1 MSVYR
6 PLAQP
11 VPYLGAPCAL
21 VVPVEYDLLVMTV
34 LDLGGWFVVQ
44 VLIFSQFS
52 IMLDLL
58 EQMLHFRQ
66 YRYER
71 MDGRIRGNLRQVRL
85 GYEPP
90 RVFAVG
96 ADGVPLPPPPPPF
109 RPSACSCR
117 SSQGGLQGGA
127 QCVFV

>member
-1 MSVYR
+1 M
-6 PLAQP
+6 
-11 VPYLGAPCAL
+11 
-21 VVPVEYDLLVMTV
+21 
-34 LDLGGWFVVQ
+34 Q

-85 GYEPP
+85 G
-90 RVFAVG
+90 FG
-96 ADGVPLPPPPPPF
+96 
-109 RPSACSCR
+109 PS
-117 SSQGGLQGGA
+117 
-127 QCVFV
+127 CVF